1 MKITKPA
8 RVWLFLVATAFAL
21 VVSLP
26 AAAEDIDIFVG
37 GAGGGSAAN
46 VLVII
51 DNTSNWADNAQH
63 WPGGEVQGQAELEAL
78 IAVVPTLK
86 DNINVGLMLFNQNG
100 SGTCCS
106 GGYIRYAMQPMNA
119 TNRAALLAELER

>member
-1 MKITKPA
+1 MYTSSKSHWSSVLT
-8 RVWLFLVATAFAL
+8 FAL
-21 VVSLP
+21 CLGIAFTSP
-26 AAAEDIDIFVG
+26 RAAADDIDIFVG
-37 GAGGGSAAN
+37 GASGGSAAN

-51 DNTSNWADNAQH
+51 DNTSNWADAAQK

-86 DNINVGLMLFNQNG
+86 DSVNVGLMLFNQNG

-106 GGYIRYAMQPMNA
+106 GGYIRYAMQ
-119 TNRAALLAELER
+119 

>member
-1 MKITKPA
+1 MKPKYFKLKWTLLLA
-8 RVWLFLVATAFAL
+8 AAFAL
-21 VVSLP
+21 LVSLP
-26 AAAEDIDIFVG
+26 TAAEDIDIFVG

-86 DNINVGLMLFNQNG
+86 DNVNVGLMLFNQNG
-100 SGTCCS
+100 SGNCCS
-106 GGYIRYAMQPMNA
+106 GGYIRYAITTMKA
-119 TNRAALLAELER
+119 TTR